1 MGKSISVEDQ
11 TQALLAAAQAKSLIE
26 RAGGAMVAA
35 CRLMGHKRPTSA
47 IKLLNRG
54 WERMNT
60 LVIEQATP
68 EAMSAFMARYDE
80 EIARITAE
88 LEAAEA
94 AEAAEEEATD
104 E

>member
-11 TQALLAAAQAKSLIE
+11 TQALLAAAQAKALIE

-35 CRLMGHKRPTSA
+35 CRLMGHKRPASA

-54 WERMNT
+54 WDRMND
-60 LVIEQATP
+60 LIIETASP

-80 EIARITAE
+80 EVARVTAE
-88 LEAAEA
+88 FQDAAA
-94 AEAAEEEATD
+94 TEEEATD

>member
-11 TQALLAAAQAKSLIE
+11 TQALLAAAQAKALIE

-35 CRLMGHKRPTSA
+35 CRLMGHKRPASA

-54 WERMNT
+54 WDRMND
-60 LVIEQATP
+60 LIIETASP

-80 EIARITAE
+80 EVARVTAE
-88 LEAAEA
+88 FQDAA
-94 AEAAEEEATD
+94 AAEEEATD

>member
-1 MGKSISVEDQ
+1 MGKSISVDDQ
-11 TQALLAAAQAKSLIE
+11 TQALLAAAQAKALIE

-54 WERMNT
+54 WDRMND
-60 LVIEQATP
+60 LIVERASP

-80 EIARITAE
+80 EIARVTAE
-88 LEAAEA
+88 LEAAET
-94 AEAAEEEATD
+94 AEEEATD